1 MSNTTALG
9 IITWALITGS
19 TIFLFMDAA
28 TGRTPVLAT
37 MLTIAAV
44 GTAKAQA
51 RHTDK

>member
-9 IITWALITGS
+9 IITWVLIAS
-19 TIFLFMDAA
+19 AMILLVMDAA
-28 TGRTPVLAT
+28 TGRTPVLPT

-51 RHTDK
+51 RHTDQ